1 MWGYTWLGIPL
12 YTPDTTPL
20 RALPCPSLLFFITRA
35 TSLSTLSARRD
46 MYDYTSARGQ
56 SGKAC
61 SKEGTGKSIKN
72 DEHKLNYTAVL
83 GRARRYRY
91 RNARGN
97 KWPEIGRMGGPFS
110 TPPF

>member
-12 YTPDTTPL
+12 YTPNTTPL
-20 RALPCPSLLFFITRA
+20 RALPCPSLPFFLFKSDGLA
-35 TSLSTLSARRD
+35 TLSARRG
-46 MYDYTSARGQ
+46 MYGYTSARRRQGVL
-56 SGKAC
+56 
-61 SKEGTGKSIKN
+61 KEGTGKIQKTKR
-72 DEHKLNYTAVL
+72 HKLNYTAVL